1 MVMTRTT
8 TKHTIPRNDLTE
20 NKQVITTTSDNI
32 YVTKNEN
39 IFNKY
44 LKLN

>member
-1 MVMTRTT
+1 MTRTT
-8 TKHTIPRNDLTE
+8 TKLAVPRNDLTE
-20 NKQVITTTSDNI
+20 NKQVITSSRDNI
-32 YVTKNEN
+32 YITKNEN